1 MSIEQTLIQRSN
13 NQCEL
18 CGATDDLRIYQVLPN
33 DGSAEQSM
41 YICGTCEN
49 QIENLQTLDA
59 DHWRCLNDSMW
70 STTPAV
76 QVMSYRLLQAL
87 GNQELLDMMY
97 LESDVKAWADSVEI
111 SANSTDDE
119 GVTVHRDSNGTILKE
134 GDTVTLIKDLD
145 VKGAGFTAKRGTIV
159 KNIHLTDDA
168 KFIEGK
174 INGTQIVLVAAYMK
188 KSL

>member
-1 MSIEQTLIQRSN
+1 MSTVQERSN

-18 CGATDDLRIYQVLPN
+18 CRSTEYLDVLN
-33 DGSAEQSM
+33 IGDGTPEQSL
-41 YICGTCEN
+41 YVCETCRT
-49 QIENLQTLDA
+49 QIANPATLDTN
-59 DHWRCLNDSMW
+59 HWRCLNDSMW
-70 STTPAV
+70 SETPAV

-97 LESDVKAWADSVEI
+97 LEDDLKIWADSQKLN
-111 SANSTDDE
+111 ANNAHET
-119 GVTVHRDSNGTILKE
+119 GAVVHRDSNGTLLAE

-174 INGTQIVLVAAYMK
+174 INGTQIVLVSEYMK